1 MERLLIQGGH
11 EYLPFARSR
20 IRALKTLGM
29 RYVSQTYTVNG
40 VTINVRLENGTEHIR
55 IDGGKHRLLS
65 GFLANGFVTGDVL
78 DAEGN
83 VIGQLPAV
91 QPTPDGSIKYRM
103 GKFWPR
109 DDLRK
114 KDETGWLESGKKP
127 ETLANLDLTLNGT
140 SFRMGQLPFPDARA
154 CEYGKRGPASLY
166 TGTMRKVVQ
175 VLLGRCEGEPRVE
188 TTPEK
193 DRLEYG
199 FNNAD
204 IPYAYTFDKSHGV
217 FTCSDHTKEKPNVW
231 VIEISSQRGVLAWK
245 MDTRKVSKTGNPD
258 LYETLGY
265 LPVPTPRPVSTDA
278 NQRGLRSLWD
288 GDGELSA
295 YFAHGPLYQDCGWAF
310 SYSGRRAANVS
321 FEYNYSESGAR
332 LLSVWAHLWEIAID
346 EGAVVMLDG
355 TQILA
360 PTSLSVVQ
368 HERNRAAFDVNNSIK
383 VPGVVPLVGR
393 TLLTQKFGGNQQ
405 DPVDAGSPVE
415 FPVYAYYQHDSDD
428 LQVFRYKVAQQEEP
442 DEPDQDERAILRAA
456 EFRTSWADQRLRF
469 GLNWVTAG
477 GGFIG
482 PGMAEIVDSSRF
494 LGTETIYTLGE
505 VGPINGP
512 FPGRMWARK
521 QRVIRTSYQLSES
534 IGRHH
539 TLIVPFGDREA
550 IYGFFVD
557 IKSSTRSGPS
567 IVAHWGV
574 DVEQFEAT
582 LSDAYDGP
590 LHIGANIDIGPNTYQ
605 ITGDQYLYWGGSWF
619 PGPGR
624 YFQPNGGVFQ
634 GLLNPAD
641 YPVYEE
647 LSPDFP
653 LTENQNAMNMKLV
666 TSKLMLDVPTYGF
679 LYGDP
684 AAPENGPFNLEQFV
698 ILGDTMS
705 NHLID
710 VTAEAFTGAVVAA
723 EGQYRG
729 GEYNTFIS
737 SGTED
742 YPAIEI
748 DFRFGYWIGVPMHKG
763 KQT

>member
-40 VTINVRLENGTEHIR
+40 VTINVRLENGTEYIR

-557 IKSSTRSGPS
+557 SKSSTRSNPS